1 MVAHSI
7 DPASDWKPAMERVCR
22 YVYDARGKLTRID
35 GSEFQH
41 WRFWCGAHVAA
52 ALHNCTS
59 GTFRV
64 TWLQVEGPRAEI
76 WDGPGGRKAL
86 LASDAG
92 GSVLLEADNVV
103 QSVSYAAFGERA
115 KRPSDSDLAEE
126 LAFNGELL
134 DPVSRC
140 YLLGAGHHRPYSTTL
155 GIFLAPDCAAP
166 FRAGGINS
174 LAYCGGDPVNR
185 IDPSGHVWKWILA
198 AAAVVLTA
206 AVVVATGGTG
216 LAVLTGAV
224 AFTKSTAVATLS
236 TAAGFAG
243 VAVESAA
250 LVAHGTGNDKAGDI
264 LGWVGLGLSLIGGAV
279 AGPALLKATRK
290 GAARM
295 VDKATRF
302 GRRITGARL
311 ADAGGVAAEGAGQRA
326 ASEASRHVRQRM
338 FMATGRRGL
347 VRPEEA
353 RLIGYHGTSQVNAQ
367 DLVTN
372 GSRGI
377 FVSDRVE
384 DARHYANVRGGEQG
398 VTLGIYAD
406 DVDGWVL
413 ANRPR
418 VSASGRNYVY
428 AHGRNLSAR
437 IVGADAPPVED
448 FLPFFRQRA
457 ASPDDLLV
465 GLRYYM
471 GESAFTAHMGRY
483 L

>member
-115 KRPSDSDLAEE
+115 KRPLDSDLAEE

-185 IDPSGHVWKWILA
+185 IDPSGHVWKWILRRCA
-198 AAAVVLTA
+198 Y
-206 AVVVATGGTG
+206 GGRG
-216 LAVLTGAV
+216 GRHWGNGSCGAHRRCCIHQ
-224 AFTKSTAVATLS
+224 
-236 TAAGFAG
+236 
-243 VAVESAA
+243 E
-250 LVAHGTGNDKAGDI
+250 HGGRHPFH
-264 LGWVGLGLSLIGGAV
+264 GG
-279 AGPALLKATRK
+279 GIR
-290 GAARM
+290 RC
-295 VDKATRF
+295 
-302 GRRITGARL
+302 GRRIGGPCRAWNRKRQSGRHPGLGRAGVVPDRGRGGRART
-311 ADAGGVAAEGAGQRA
+311 AEGH
-326 ASEASRHVRQRM
+326 SEG
-338 FMATGRRGL
+338 GR
-347 VRPEEA
+347 
-353 RLIGYHGTSQVNAQ
+353 
-367 DLVTN
+367 
-372 GSRGI
+372 
-377 FVSDRVE
+377 
-384 DARHYANVRGGEQG
+384 
-398 VTLGIYAD
+398 
-406 DVDGWVL
+406 
-413 ANRPR
+413 
-418 VSASGRNYVY
+418 
-428 AHGRNLSAR
+428 AHGRQSHAIR
-437 IVGADAPPVED
+437 
-448 FLPFFRQRA
+448 
-457 ASPDDLLV
+457 
-465 GLRYYM
+465 
-471 GESAFTAHMGRY
+471 
-483 L
+483 